1 MNVFKYVSA
10 IVLSTAVFSAQAQ
23 QVSIGARGG
32 VSLGTVTRPEFIKGF
47 TNSASYITS
56 GNGGVFA
63 EIAFGE
69 HFALRPELAY
79 VQKGLSTNAG
89 TNLTI
94 GSVDLPVG
102 ARVGL
107 RVSHIQMP
115 ILTQYTF
122 GQGPLKGYI
131 LAGPAMALAVNA
143 KLVTR
148 PELLLTFRPIRT
160 NIDLDVLR
168 YNKFEVSG
176 VVGGGMSV
184 ALGSSGTKLMLEGR
198 YEHGFTR
205 VVNVPLVQVNT
216 FNQNISFLAGIS
228 VPIN

>member
-1 MNVFKYVSA
+1 MNAFKYISA
-10 IVLSTAVFSAQAQ
+10 IILSATMAAQAQ

-32 VSLGTVTRPEFIKGF
+32 VTLGNVTRPEFIKGF
-47 TNSASYITS
+47 TNSANYITS

-69 HFALRPELAY
+69 HFALRPEIAY
-79 VQKGLSTNAG
+79 LQKGLSTNAG
-89 TNLTI
+89 TNFTI
-94 GSVDLPVG
+94 ASVDLPVG

-107 RVSHIQMP
+107 RVSQIQMP
-115 ILTQYTF
+115 ILAQYTF
-122 GQGPLKGYI
+122 GQGPLKGYV
-131 LAGPAMALAVNA
+131 LAGPAMALAINA

-160 NIDLDVLR
+160 NVDLDLMR

-176 VVGGGMSV
+176 MVGGGMSV

-205 VVNVPLVQVNT
+205 VVNVPLVQVNS